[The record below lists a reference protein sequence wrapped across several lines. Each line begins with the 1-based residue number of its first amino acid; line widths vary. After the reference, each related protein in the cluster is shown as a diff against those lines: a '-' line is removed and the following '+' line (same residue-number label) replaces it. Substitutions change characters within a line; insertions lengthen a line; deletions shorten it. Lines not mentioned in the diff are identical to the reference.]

1 MISTRRLIEVISS
14 PPDLDA
20 ITISSGCVLR
30 SIVAPISLVLDEL
43 MISDRTSIARRRV
56 LIDGH
61 ARLPG
66 RFFGRF
72 ATSATSEISAALG
85 QKR

>member
-1 MISTRRLIEVISS
+1 
-14 PPDLDA
+14 
-20 ITISSGCVLR
+20 
-30 SIVAPISLVLDEL
+30 

-56 LIDGH
+56 LINGH